1 MKLTDFIAKKA
12 IIAELKAADKK
23 GIVAELV
30 AAMRK
35 AYPSDRI
42 PGQELVD
49 AILHRESKL
58 GSTGLGGG
66 VAIPHAHVDSLR
78 NLVGAFGRTS
88 RPIEFG
94 AIDGQPVHLF
104 FVIASPPS
112 RKTEYIDA
120 LKITSSAIRTAN
132 FCRFLKGART
142 AREIE
147 EIFREIEEVAEV

>member
-12 IIAELKAADKK
+12 IVADLKSTDKK
-23 GIVAELV
+23 GIITEIV
-30 AAMRK
+30 AAMKK

-42 PGQELVD
+42 PQAELVD
-49 AILHRESKL
+49 AILHRESKS

-66 VAIPHAHVDSLR
+66 VAIPHAHVDSIKS
-78 NLVGAFGRTS
+78 LVGAFGRTTN
-88 RPIEFG
+88 PIEFG

-104 FVIASPPS
+104 FVIASPPA
-112 RKTEYIDA
+112 RKTEYIEA

-142 AREIE
+142 SREIE

>member
-12 IIAELKAADKK
+12 IIAEMKATDKK
-23 GIVAELV
+23 GVIAEIV
-30 AAMRK
+30 AAMKK
-35 AYPSDRI
+35 AYPTDRI
-42 PGQELVD
+42 PGPELVE
-49 AILHRESKL
+49 AILHRETKL

-66 VAIPHAHVDSLR
+66 VAIPHAHVDSVR
-78 NLVGAFGRTS
+78 NLVGAFGRSS

-104 FVIASPPS
+104 FVIASPPG
-112 RKTEYIDA
+112 RKAEYIEA

-142 AREIE
+142 TREIE
-147 EIFREIEEVAEV
+147 EIFREVEEVAEV

>member
-12 IIAELKAADKK
+12 IVADLKAVDKK
-23 GIVAELV
+23 GIITEIV
-30 AAMRK
+30 AAMKK

-42 PGQELVD
+42 SAPDLVE
-49 AILHRESKL
+49 AILHRESKS

-66 VAIPHAHVDSLR
+66 VAIPHAHVDSLK
-78 NLVGAFGRTS
+78 NLVGAFGRTT

-104 FVIASPPS
+104 FVIASPTT
-112 RKTEYIDA
+112 RRTEYLEA

-142 AREIE
+142 PREIE

>member
-12 IIAELKAADKK
+12 IVAELKGTDKK
-23 GIVAELV
+23 SVIAEMV
-30 AAMRK
+30 AAMKK

-42 PGQELVD
+42 PGPELVE
-49 AILHRESKL
+49 AILTRETKL

-66 VAIPHAHVDSLR
+66 VAIPHAHVDSLKS
-78 NLVGAFGRTS
+78 LVGAFGRTS

-104 FVIASPPS
+104 FVIASPPA
-112 RKTEYIDA
+112 RKTEYIEA

-142 AREIE
+142 TREIE

>member
-12 IIAELKAADKK
+12 IVAELKATDKK
-23 GIVAELV
+23 GVIVEIV
-30 AAMRK
+30 AAMKK

-42 PGQELVD
+42 PAGDLVE
-49 AILHRESKL
+49 AILHRETKV

-66 VAIPHAHVDSLR
+66 VAIPHAHVDSLK
-78 NLVGAFGRTS
+78 NLVGAFGRS
-88 RPIEFG
+88 SKPIEFG

-104 FVIASPPS
+104 FVIASPPA
-112 RKTEYIDA
+112 RRAEYLEA

-142 AREIE
+142 SREIE
-147 EIFREIEEVAEV
+147 ETFREIEEVAEV

>member
-12 IIAELKAADKK
+12 IVAELKAADKK
-23 GIVAELV
+23 GIIAELV
-30 AAMRK
+30 AAMKK

-42 PGQELVD
+42 QEKELVD

-66 VAIPHAHVDSLR
+66 VAIPHAHVESLK

-88 RPIEFG
+88 KPIEFG

-112 RKTEYIDA
+112 RKAEYIDA
-120 LKITSSAIRTAN
+120 LKVTSSAIRTAN
-132 FCRFLKGART
+132 FCRFLKGAHS

-147 EIFREIEEVAEV
+147 ETFREIEEGAEV

>member
-12 IIAELKAADKK
+12 IIAEMKATDKK
-23 GIVAELV
+23 GVIAEIVAALK
-30 AAMRK
+30 K
-35 AYPSDRI
+35 AYPSERI
-42 PGQELVD
+42 PAADLVE
-49 AILHRESKL
+49 AILHRETKV

-66 VAIPHAHVDSLR
+66 VAIPHAHVDSLK

-88 RPIEFG
+88 KPIEFG

-104 FVIASPPS
+104 FVIASPPAK
-112 RKTEYIDA
+112 RAEYLEA

-142 AREIE
+142 SREIE
-147 EIFREIEEVAEV
+147 ETFREIEEVAEV

>member
-12 IIAELKAADKK
+12 IVAELKASDKK
-23 GIVAELV
+23 GVITELV
-30 AAMRK
+30 AAMKK
-35 AYPSDRI
+35 AHPADRI
-42 PGQELVD
+42 PATELVD
-49 AILHRESKL
+49 AILHRESKQ

-66 VAIPHAHVDSLR
+66 VAIPHAHVDSMK
-78 NLVGAFGRTS
+78 NLVGAFGRST

-104 FVIASPPS
+104 FVIASPPA
-112 RKTEYIDA
+112 RKAEYIDA

-142 AREIE
+142 SKEIE

>member
-12 IIAELKAADKK
+12 IVAELKASDKK
-23 GIVAELV
+23 GVVAELV
-30 AAMRK
+30 AAMKK

-42 PGQELVD
+42 PAPELVD

-66 VAIPHAHVDSLR
+66 VAIPHAHVESIR
-78 NLVGAFGRTS
+78 NLVGAFGRST
-88 RPIEFG
+88 RPVEFS

-104 FVIASPPS
+104 FVIASPPALKS
-112 RKTEYIDA
+112 EYIEA

-142 AREIE
+142 SREIE

>member
-12 IIAELKAADKK
+12 IVADLKASDKK

-30 AAMRK
+30 AAMKK
-35 AYPSDRI
+35 AYPTDRI
-42 PGQELVD
+42 PGPELVE
-49 AILHRESKL
+49 AILHRESKM

-66 VAIPHAHVDSLR
+66 VAIPHAHVDSLK
-78 NLVGAFGRTS
+78 NLVGAFGRST

-112 RKTEYIDA
+112 RKAEYIDA
-120 LKITSSAIRTAN
+120 LKVTSTAIRTAN
-132 FCRFLKGART
+132 FCRFLKAART
-142 AREIE
+142 LREIE
-147 EIFREIEEVAEV
+147 EIFRENEVVAEV

>member
-12 IIAELKAADKK
+12 IIAELKSTDKK
-23 GIVAELV
+23 GIITEIV
-30 AAMRK
+30 AAMKK
-35 AYPSDRI
+35 AYPTDRI
-42 PGQELVD
+42 PGPELVE
-49 AILHRESKL
+49 AILHRETKL

-66 VAIPHAHVDSLR
+66 VAIPHAHVDSVR
-78 NLVGAFGRTS
+78 NLVGAFGRSS

-104 FVIASPPS
+104 FVIASPPG
-112 RKTEYIDA
+112 RKSEYIEA

-142 AREIE
+142 TREIE
-147 EIFREIEEVAEV
+147 EIFREVEEVAEV